1 MTTKPTAIGY
11 LRRDISGISQN
22 WHETQIRSLAQR
34 LGYTLS
40 KTIVFGP
47 RTHDPIARLITAA
60 RNAAARAV
68 ITPCLWHFSSHL
80 PAELIAECDLIT
92 ITPHH
97 TYTRRPPPPVGDSLG
112 SRTPMA

>member
-1 MTTKPTAIGY
+1 MTTKPIAIGY

-22 WHETQIRSLAQR
+22 WHEIQIRSLAQR

-40 KTIVFGP
+40 KTIVFGT
-47 RTHDPIARLITAA
+47 RTDDPVTQLITAA

-68 ITPCLWHFSSHL
+68 ITPCLRHFSSHL
-80 PAELIAECDLIT
+80 PTELIAEFDLIT

-97 TYTRRPPPPVGDSLG
+97 TYTRPPPFPFG
-112 SRTPMA
+112 S